1 MNDVPILILS
11 GVAGSGKTT
20 VGRALA
26 RRLGCAFYDGDD
38 LHPPQNVAKMAGGEP
53 LDDADRAPWLA
64 RLREL
69 IATLQAQ
76 NQSAVIACSA
86 LKKAY
91 RDRLARDATNVTFV
105 YLQGSFDLIYA
116 RLRARRD
123 HYMSAAMLQS
133 QFEALEPP
141 TSGEAIV
148 VHIDDS
154 VEAIVESIIST
165 LGR

>member
-1 MNDVPILILS
+1 MILILT

-20 VGRALA
+20 IGRALA
-26 RRLGCAFYDGDD
+26 HRLDVPFYDGDD
-38 LHPPQNVAKMAGGEP
+38 FHPPQNVAKMTRGEP

-64 RLREL
+64 RLHEL
-69 IATLQAQ
+69 LAGLSARHEQ
-76 NQSAVIACSA
+76 AVISCSA
-86 LKKAY
+86 LKRVY
-91 RDRLARDATNVTFV
+91 RQQLAQDLPNVTFI
-105 YLQGSFDLIYA
+105 YLQGNFDLIYA
-116 RLRARRD
+116 RMRARRD

-141 TSGEAIV
+141 TTDEAIV

-154 VEAIVESIIST
+154 VEAIVENIVAT